1 MDPAETVDDSPL
13 HALQSPASYQP
24 RDGHGRY
31 AAWGRSVPGYLYDPR
46 DRSLWRRARADEQHQ
61 VGVPLRFDAP
71 DYTSIYVRCREGEQ
85 PPLVPPMT
93 PRNTAL
99 AVCGLV
105 DVGLS
110 IWWSRVL
117 YQSGFPDWFGAAG
130 LPVVIWA
137 IAFGAGLSLA
147 RFTAWLWKAPPP
159 ARNTFLT
166 IDEIAAMKGWR
177 KPRNA
182 HSDNA
187 YDREQREEDDA

>member
-99 AVCGLV
+99 AVCYALDLVAAVLISVKLYALGL
-105 DVGLS
+105 
-110 IWWSRVL
+110 
-117 YQSGFPDWFGAAG
+117 DWFGVYG
-130 LPVVIWA
+130 LPIVVHA
-137 IAFGAGLSLA
+137 VLFCTGLSLA